1 MLRTFAVA
9 SLAIALSIGLAQAK
23 GHRQRTPMCGEGQ
36 QATAT
41 CLCGVALGGHQCC
54 ARRGN
59 GAMAGRCAGCVS
71 ARRRASCRILRRLP

>member
-41 CLCGVALGGHQCC
+41 CLCGVALGGQPVLCQKGQWCHWQW
-54 ARRGN
+54 
-59 GAMAGRCAGCVS
+59 
-71 ARRRASCRILRRLP
+71 RICTP